1 MAAERDGREGGE
13 ADVVGFRP
21 LYRQVK
27 DMLVRRI
34 ADGRWQTGQLIP
46 SEFQIAHELAVSQGT
61 VRKALDEMTGE
72 NLLVRRQGR
81 GTFVASHDDDRV
93 LFQFF
98 KLSRDGGAREFPDSD
113 VQSVAR
119 IPADAAVRAKLA
131 LPARAFVV
139 AIRRVRS
146 LGGERVI
153 SETIVVPAE
162 RFAGLEREEPMPNN
176 LYGLYAARYGATIA
190 RATETLK
197 AVACPPDDA
206 KLLGLD
212 AGTPVLIIDRVAADL
227 EGTPVEWRVS
237 LCRTDSFHYLS
248 DLR

>member
-1 MAAERDGREGGE
+1 MAGREAKDGGGD
-13 ADVVGFRP
+13 DVVGFRP

-34 ADGRWQTGQLIP
+34 ADGRWQAGQLIP
-46 SEFQIAHELAVSQGT
+46 SEFQIARELAVSQGT

-98 KLSRDGGAREFPDSD
+98 KLSRDGAAREFPDSE
-113 VQSVAR
+113 VLAVER
-119 IPADAAVRAKLA
+119 LPADAEMQ
-131 LPARAFVV
+131 ARLDLSPKDFVV
-139 AIRRVRS
+139 RIDRVRS
-146 LGGERVI
+146 LGGETVI
-153 SETIVVPAE
+153 SEVIVVPAA
-162 RFAGLEREEPMPNN
+162 RFPGLQHEDPVPNN
-176 LYGLYAARYGATIA
+176 LYGLYAARYGVTVA

-197 AVACPPDDA
+197 AVACPAKDA
-206 KLLGLD
+206 ALLGI
-212 AGTPVLIIDRVAADL
+212 AEASPVLLIDRLAADV
-227 EGTPVEWRVS
+227 EGAPVEWRVS
-237 LCRTDSFHYLS
+237 LCRTDSFNYLS